1 MKNYVLLVVCLIFSS
16 SEAPPPQV
24 SKQYRTDYEYNRKTD
39 AFYKLHIE
47 TTPHYLVEQL
57 CKVEG
62 AELMVPR
69 SDYDIEQM
77 HGMFKKF
84 PDIGNYVWVGNDGK
98 NHESAEEV
106 PIIDLEEPPNFSER
120 FGSCVV
126 GTRNGDVETSV
137 CYRGLPFICK
147 VSAMDAPYDR
157 HCNVYGRDYKY
168 YPSTRSCYKIPSI
181 AFPWSEAYSEC
192 QAEGAHLVVMNSEAE
207 HLAIMNLTSAAPKV
221 RGAKASYFFFAGF
234 RAEKPVGNA
243 TVVFKTIFNETLSQA
258 GYENWS
264 DNEPNNS
271 NGEYCG
277 SIFLNDGK
285 LNDLH
290 CHDTFAFICEKEV
303 SS

>member
-1 MKNYVLLVVCLIFSS
+1 MYFFNPTAS

-157 HCNVYGRDYKY
+157 HCNVYGR
-168 YPSTRSCYKIPSI
+168 
-181 AFPWSEAYSEC
+181 AYSEC